1 MADIDIQK
9 KSKPVWPWILGILL
23 LIAVAWVTID
33 ALNDGG
39 PEAGETAVMDR
50 PVRTEQPI
58 VVAPEPEEGLIEEPT
73 TDVIAQAEDTGK
85 EELQGPAKDFVTF
98 VDTSKASQDMGLHHE
113 YTSTGIQ
120 QLSSALSYIVET
132 KFADDVE
139 LGKRKD
145 LMEKKANKIQKD
157 PQSLQH
163 ANMIQDAFVAASNV
177 MDRLQQKGYP
187 DLKDK
192 VSEAKQAAKE
202 INVSKPTLEQKDN
215 VKNFFEES
223 SEVVEAMAVGK
234 NQDASM

>member
-9 KSKPVWPWILGILL
+9 KSKPVWPWILGVLL

-39 PEAGETAVMDR
+39 PETGETAILDR
-50 PVRTEQPI
+50 PVVTEQP
-58 VVAPEPEEGLIEEPT
+58 VVVVPEPEEGLIEEPT
-73 TDVIAQAEDTGK
+73 SEVIAQAE
-85 EELQGPAKDFVTF
+85 EAELQGPAKDFVTF
-98 VDTSKASQDMGLHHE
+98 VDTSKASADMGLHHE

-145 LMEKKANKIQKD
+145 LMEKKANQIQKD
-157 PQSLQH
+157 PMSLKH

-177 MDRLQQKGYP
+177 MDRLQQTGYP
-187 DLKDK
+187 DLEEKVKD
-192 VSEAKQAAKE
+192 AKKAAKE

-223 SEVVEAMAVGK
+223 SEVVEAMAVGE